1 MLAPRMWARG
11 RLVGWLL
18 SLAVALPAPAR
29 AYLIDANDARVV
41 DHGTFEAE
49 AQPIGYY
56 QLVLGGE
63 DHTLVAPSMQLY
75 LGIAEGWDLLWL
87 TRGFGVM
94 EPAPGQS
101 AYSIA
106 EQMLAFRAMLRH
118 GAYSDDDA
126 EGPSVTLQFGVLLPG
141 IEADPGVGANVAL
154 LVSQQWDAGSLHFNA
169 WANYTRERTLELFF
183 TTYFEGPYEWR
194 VRPTAEL
201 WIDLVVDGEP
211 MVSGLIGAVID
222 VDPDDFLIE
231 AGVRVGGWEGWAD
244 LEVRLSA
251 WWCWRLWEPDGA
263 AGEEEGERSEA
274 RAGPRRRI
282 GASAF

>member
-1 MLAPRMWARG
+1 MWARG

-126 EGPSVTLQFGVLLPG
+126 EG
-141 IEADPGVGANVAL
+141 
-154 LVSQQWDAGSLHFNA
+154 
-169 WANYTRERTLELFF
+169 
-183 TTYFEGPYEWR
+183 
-194 VRPTAEL
+194 
-201 WIDLVVDGEP
+201 
-211 MVSGLIGAVID
+211 
-222 VDPDDFLIE
+222 
-231 AGVRVGGWEGWAD
+231 
-244 LEVRLSA
+244 
-251 WWCWRLWEPDGA
+251 
-263 AGEEEGERSEA
+263 
-274 RAGPRRRI
+274 RA
-282 GASAF
+282 